1 MKRYL
6 VIEITDET
14 LACLAGGKRVPG
26 TIGLAADGETVDFHQ
41 HFRSNAPDGETVD
54 FHQHFRS
61 NAPRP
66 KRRRID
72 IPCAGGVMSLYI
84 PDTLLN

>member
-1 MKRYL
+1 MKRFL

-14 LACLAGGKRVPG
+14 LACLAGGKRVAG
-26 TIGLAADGETVDFHQ
+26 TIGLAD
-41 HFRSNAPDGETVD
+41 DGETVD

>member
-1 MKRYL
+1 MKRFL
-6 VIEITDET
+6 VFETTDEV
-14 LACLAGGKRVPG
+14 LARLADGKRIPG
-26 TIGLAADGETVDFHQ
+26 TIGLAG
-41 HFRSNAPDGETVD
+41 DGETVD

-61 NAPRP
+61 NAPRLR
-66 KRRRID
+66 RRRID